1 MRDRIPNL
9 KKEDKKKKLYKKKDK
24 YGNTALAER
33 QRFTFRQLHSIFI
46 TGHVPSKQ
54 WGTQSRSTQLPI
66 AKRCPPGP
74 RRPKGTQ
81 TVPPEALPNHGRQRY
96 TLREAVKRTSFTSR
110 TQRSVHLS
118 PDADGA

>member
-46 TGHVPSKQ
+46 TGHVPSKTVGHTVAEHTTTRRQ
-54 WGTQSRSTQLPI
+54 TPPSRPSQAEGYYHKPY
-66 AKRCPPGP
+66 
-74 RRPKGTQ
+74 RPKLCKIRT
-81 TVPPEALPNHGRQRY
+81 TTLHITISSEAY
-96 TLREAVKRTSFTSR
+96 IF
-110 TQRSVHLS
+110 HLTH
-118 PDADGA
+118 AA